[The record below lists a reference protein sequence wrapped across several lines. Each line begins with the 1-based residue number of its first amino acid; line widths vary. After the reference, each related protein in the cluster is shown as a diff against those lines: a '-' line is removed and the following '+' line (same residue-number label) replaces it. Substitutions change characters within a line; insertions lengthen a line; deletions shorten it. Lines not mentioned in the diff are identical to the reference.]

1 MTDSRADIFRKFAG
15 VDAAR
20 APDLTRLGCRMLD
33 KDGDDETPNYCD
45 TGGIPE
51 WMAVELANHVAT
63 VLPDYAPYSVVD
75 ADGVTLHTIP
85 APSEAK

>member
-20 APDLTRLGCRMLD
+20 APTERLGCRVLD
-33 KDGDDETPNYCD
+33 KDGDDETPREYDD
-45 TGGIPE
+45 TGYAE
-51 WMAVELANHVAT
+51 WKAVEVAHWLA
-63 VLPDYAPYSVVD
+63 LSCPEYAPFTVTD